1 MKREAQLLLGLAI
14 GLGVGHVQEGA
25 SAATRAPVSKTF
37 AAAPAAQS
45 SVQTNGRRNSIHGH
59 IFNESRRP
67 VSDIFVELLDELGV
81 TVNRSR
87 TTASGRYEFT
97 GLPEGR
103 FRVRVLPY
111 GTDYAEQSQ
120 EVVVQNISALGGG
133 TGGEAVQRDFYLNLR
148 ADISYGPFYAP
159 GTVFA
164 QEVPQ
169 EARKLYE
176 RAVGELRA
184 KKEKEG
190 FESLRQAL
198 ALFPDYYLALDRL
211 GTEYAAR
218 GNQNPAYFAAAQVLL
233 TRSVGINRS
242 SYSSHFGLGF
252 AQYHLRMN
260 DAAVESFQRAVRLY
274 DKSINGNLWLGIA
287 LKKAGKL
294 ADAEAS
300 LLRANKLAS
309 GKVAGVHMRLAEIY
323 SEQKRYREAADEL
336 EQFLKAEQE
345 ARDAEKIRQ
354 LIAQLR
360 TKAAAASS
368 PATQR

>member
-14 GLGVGHVQEGA
+14 SLGTAGGRGVAAGA
-25 SAATRAPVSKTF
+25 LALVP
-37 AAAPAAQS
+37 AAPAASAQQS
-45 SVQTNGRRNSIHGH
+45 SIQTSGRRNTIHGH
-59 IFNESRRP
+59 VFNDARRP
-67 VSDIFVELLDELGV
+67 VSDVYVELLDELGV

-103 FRVRVLPY
+103 FKVRVLPY
-111 GTDYAEQSQ
+111 GTDYADQTQDIVIS
-120 EVVVQNISALGGG
+120 NISALGGG
-133 TGGEAVQRDFYLNLR
+133 TGGESVQRDFYLNVR
-148 ADISYGPFYAP
+148 AELNYGPFYAP

-176 RAVGELRA
+176 RAVVELRT

-198 ALFPDYYLALDRL
+198 SAFPDYYLALDRL

-218 GNQNPAYFAAAQVLL
+218 GNTNAAYFEAARVLL
-233 TRSVGINRS
+233 TKSVGVNRS
-242 SYSSHFGLGF
+242 SFSSHFGLGF
-252 AQYHLRMN
+252 SQYHLGMN
-260 DAAVESFQRAVRLY
+260 EGAVESLRRAVSLY
-274 DKSINGNLWLGIA
+274 DKSVNGHLWLGIA

-294 ADAEAS
+294 SEAEAS
-300 LLRANKLAS
+300 LLRANKIAG
-309 GKVAGVHMRLAEIY
+309 GKVAEAHMRLAEIY
-323 SEQKRYREAADEL
+323 SAQKRYREAADEL
-336 EQFLKAEQE
+336 EQFLKAERE

-360 TKAAAASS
+360 EKAAAS
-368 PATQR
+368 PPQK